1 MELINVLLSEKWLPI
16 SIVVLSPIAALI
28 IDLIF
33 SIILK
38 NFAGKTK
45 TTLDDKIIEI
55 LHQPIFYSLIFI
67 GWMIAISKTPFNF
80 SHYII
85 SLLLTFIIIIWGRA
99 IFKAFIH
106 LIKWYSGK
114 VFSVKIISIGIPLF
128 SFLFIIFVCLSTV
141 LYAEATLNL
150 IESLAASFSILIN
163 AIAANESNLRLL
175 CCNVLMV
182 TKLQDSKCIF

>member
-1 MELINVLLSEKWLPI
+1 MEFIDVLLSDKWLPI
-16 SIVVLSPIAALI
+16 SIVIISPIAALI

-67 GWMIAISKTPFNF
+67 GWMIAINKTPFNF
-80 SHYII
+80 SHYIV

-99 IFKAFIH
+99 IFKAFMQ

-114 VFSVKIISIGIPLF
+114 ANKNNVFQQRTLPLF
-128 SFLFIIFVCLSTV
+128 DNIGKLAIFLFCVFFIFKG
-141 LYAEATLNL
+141 YE
-150 IESLAASFSILIN
+150 
-163 AIAANESNLRLL
+163 
-175 CCNVLMV
+175 
-182 TKLQDSKCIF
+182 

>member
-67 GWMIAISKTPFNF
+67 GWMIAINKTSFKF
-80 SHYII
+80 SHYIV
-85 SLLLTFIIIIWGRA
+85 SLLLT
-99 IFKAFIH
+99 
-106 LIKWYSGK
+106 
-114 VFSVKIISIGIPLF
+114 
-128 SFLFIIFVCLSTV
+128 LS
-141 LYAEATLNL
+141 
-150 IESLAASFSILIN
+150 
-163 AIAANESNLRLL
+163 
-175 CCNVLMV
+175 
-182 TKLQDSKCIF
+182 